1 MTLKL
6 QGGENS
12 TQTQFQFQLVE
23 SNVQCPGPRGT
34 MSWRRLSMTPRWS
47 AALFELHYFPKLC
60 LVALE
65 RFLGYSYCCLAFMYL
80 SFEIKS
86 FQVNGAKAEAE
97 LAYSLQAA
105 KVEDLPPH
113 SPSNNPRSRIF
124 ALSPSPSPPLAASPI
139 LHCTMCLSPL
149 KRCIKFRQNVSLCS
163 HFHFLICL
171 VFPWIPLVKQQKRAK
186 FTFVF
191 FKLHFHYVLG
201 PG

>member
-1 MTLKL
+1 M
-6 QGGENS
+6 
-12 TQTQFQFQLVE
+12 
-23 SNVQCPGPRGT
+23 
-34 MSWRRLSMTPRWS
+34 
-47 AALFELHYFPKLC
+47 FELHYFPKLC

-65 RFLGYSYCCLAFMYL
+65 IFLGYSLYCCLAFMEL

-124 ALSPSPSPPLAASPI
+124 ALSPSPPPAASPI
-139 LHCTMCLSPL
+139 LN
-149 KRCIKFRQNVSLCS
+149 IKFRQNVSLWS

-171 VFPWIPLVKQQKRAK
+171 VFPGIPLVKTTKMSKINSCIFQIQIS
-186 FTFVF
+186 
-191 FKLHFHYVLG
+191 
-201 PG
+201 P